1 MTELEAALAHAN
13 NYRADAHH
21 RALAVEISRLRL
33 ELERQS
39 TMDMQMTVLMR
50 ERDAAK
56 AEVERA
62 REVGFRV
69 GFSSAA
75 DYYTEPTEDEA
86 WADYQLERVEAKA

>member
-39 TMDMQMTVLMR
+39 TMDMQMSVLMR
-50 ERDAAK
+50 ERDAAR
-56 AEVERA
+56 AEVEA
-62 REVGFRV
+62 AFKDGYCYGIGFE
-69 GFSSAA
+69 GTSEMNA
-75 DYYTEPTEDEA
+75 A
-86 WADYQLERVEAKA
+86 WATYKLEHKL